1 MSEDLQKEEL
11 QNEAEEKV
19 VDVTRVRMA
28 ELIRRTSSSYKLTK
42 EEDFAAEP
50 ISLTGEELKEKIAEL
65 LADEEY
71 KDIGEIKGRKGNYY
85 YSEKYMVRNYAILLA
100 RIEDRDLLALIAE
113 TVRDESKTYPR
124 PTDLKLFYEHPF
136 NLTKNVLE
144 EAVKRLGEDPRF
156 PDIRQTKC
164 SNGAIYLYSDLY
176 MHPDQAA
183 AQAEWLEVLIHEN
196 P

>member
-1 MSEDLQKEEL
+1 MSEEL
-11 QNEAEEKV
+11 QNNEVEEKV

-28 ELIRRTSSSYKLTK
+28 ELIRRTSSRYQLTK
-42 EEDFAAEP
+42 EEAFAAEP
-50 ISLTGEELKEKIAEL
+50 ISLTGDELKEKIAAL

-71 KDIGEIKGRKGNYY
+71 KDIGEIKGKKGNYY
-85 YSEKYMVRNYAILLA
+85 YSEKYMVRNYAIILA

-113 TVRDESKTYPR
+113 TVREESRVYPR

-136 NLTKNVLE
+136 NLNKNVLE
-144 EAVKRLGEDPRF
+144 EALKRLGEDPRY

-164 SNGAIYLYSDLY
+164 SNGAIFLYSDLY

-183 AQAEWLEVLIHEN
+183 AQAEWIEVLIHEN